1 MTEALSEWTAAE
13 AARVAAAEEARDQ
26 EEMRRAEAASRSE
39 GVAGGADDEE
49 QLRRAC
55 ADSLTSSRVRCAH
68 AYSTPAYPTHTS
80 IPPLP
85 SPSACHAR
93 SHARTWRVREEEE
106 ALARAKADSLQESR
120 AVDEAEAEELRR
132 ALRLSSVRER
142 PTGVH
147 VAVGRPV

>member
-1 MTEALSEWTAAE
+1 MHILYP
-13 AARVAAAEEARDQ
+13 
-26 EEMRRAEAASRSE
+26 RRPN
-39 GVAGGADDEE
+39 
-49 QLRRAC
+49 
-55 ADSLTSSRVRCAH
+55 T
-68 AYSTPAYPTHTS
+68 YTS
-80 IPPLP
+80 ISSPPH
-85 SPSACHAR
+85 PSACHAR
-93 SHARTWRVREEEE
+93 SRARTWRVREEEE